1 MNGDTSRVDVVLL
14 AALAEPNRIRIIE
27 LLNAAPRSVGE
38 VATALGLR
46 QPQTTKH
53 LQTLERAG
61 LVTVHPL
68 GQRRIYALRPG
79 PLEELRDWLDGLTR
93 EHPSAVV
100 LAEYQRSVEMET
112 ALARRDSRWAVG
124 RMFRFARELPAAPD
138 EVWSYWT
145 TAERVASWWSPEH
158 FTVAECELDPVVNGR
173 LRIVLEEGDGTRHDS
188 TGRFLRVREPERL
201 EFELAPLAADGGPL
215 LAADYELSLIREN
228 AHTRLAL
235 EIRIT
240 HSTAEAAPAIAGME
254 LGWRQLLD
262 KLTRAL
268 G

>member
-1 MNGDTSRVDVVLL
+1 MNVVLL

-27 LLNAAPRSVGE
+27 LLDDAPRSVGE

-68 GQRRIYALRPG
+68 GQRRIYALRHG

-93 EHPSAVV
+93 EHPSAAA
-100 LAEYQRSVEMET
+100 LAAYQCSVDTET
-112 ALARRDSRWAVG
+112 AAARRDPGWAVG
-124 RMFRFARELPAAPD
+124 RVFRFVRELPAAPD
-138 EVWSYWT
+138 EVWPYWT
-145 TAERVASWWSPEH
+145 TPERVATWWRPEH
-158 FTVAECELDPVVNGR
+158 FTVAECELEPVVGGR
-173 LRIVLEEGDGTRHDS
+173 LRIVLEEGDGTRYDS
-188 TGRFLRVREPERL
+188 TGRFLRVREAERL
-201 EFELAPLAADGGPL
+201 EFELAPLAADGRPL
-215 LAADYELSLIREN
+215 FSADYDVSLVAER

-240 HSTAEAAPAIAGME
+240 HSTAEAAPAIAGIE

-262 KLTRAL
+262 ELTRAL
-268 G
+268 S